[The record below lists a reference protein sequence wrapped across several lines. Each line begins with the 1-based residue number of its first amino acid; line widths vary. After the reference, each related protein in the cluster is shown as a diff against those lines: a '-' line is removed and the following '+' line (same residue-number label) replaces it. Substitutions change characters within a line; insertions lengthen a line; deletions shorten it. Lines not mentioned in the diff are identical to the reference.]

1 MAGKFLCPRCFE
13 LQSLDSIEY
22 ICSNTSTTSK
32 CQHAIDRMP
41 QHPANAKKPVCEEC
55 GQPLVTKI
63 CLISEL
69 QRATLSQ
76 LSVLKKPVKV
86 TMLQF

>member
-41 QHPANAKKPVCEEC
+41 QHPANAKSIIPASNTAINLFIVFF
-55 GQPLVTKI
+55 I
-63 CLISEL
+63 
-69 QRATLSQ
+69 
-76 LSVLKKPVKV
+76 VL
-86 TMLQF
+86 LL